1 MLYTRVEDEMP
12 GLLTFPVF
20 VVAVED
26 APLFEA
32 LDALDKRSR
41 TDLRLQGERPV
52 GLLDSNPVPVDL
64 AVALGGL
71 DQLQVH
77 VLRRLA
83 ARALAAV
90 LAREFV
96 VPALEV
102 LDPGPQVLVSTQ
114 PFRPDIERLIGTSH
128 HAQLCHGAAGGQVVV
143 CPGFAVAV
151 DGWQVDHEHHSAQL
165 LKHRHEAPQRLL
177 HVGVS
182 LGVRV
187 VDDYYPAA
195 PQPDVIPTGERCPAL
210 APRLGEVPD
219 ADDAHGRFASACEGV
234 YLLRTLGNP

>member
-102 LDPGPQVLVSTQ
+102 LDPGPQVLV
-114 PFRPDIERLIGTSH
+114 
-128 HAQLCHGAAGGQVVV
+128 